1 MYEIKV
7 NGSQVEMCTKSQS
20 NDGNLFK
27 VPISYEPG
35 ISSLRSYKQ
44 GDATRTAAN
53 WTQTLSMYQLQVM
66 DKFQNPEECYGHLG
80 HFSKVLKVFQSYF
93 RPKGYFSYFLGFRN
107 ILLGFKDIPVIFES
121 VRVILVI
128 LKC

>member
-1 MYEIKV
+1 MILYEIKV

-35 ISSLRSYKQ
+35 ISSLRSHKQ
-44 GDATRTAAN
+44 VDATRTAAN
-53 WTQTLSMYQLQVM
+53 WTQNLSMYQLQVM

-80 HFSKVLKVFQSYF
+80 HFLKVLKVYQLYF
-93 RPKGYFSYFLGFRN
+93 RLKGYFSYFV
-107 ILLGFKDIPVIFES
+107 DIS
-121 VRVILVI
+121 VKAEASTRCCHVR
-128 LKC
+128 

>member
-7 NGSQVEMCTKSQS
+7 DGSQVEMCTKSQS

-53 WTQTLSMYQLQVM
+53 WTQNLSMYQLQVM
-66 DKFQNPEECYGHLG
+66 AKFQNPEECHG
-80 HFSKVLKVFQSYF
+80 HFGHFVKVLKVFQSYF
-93 RPKGYFSYFLGFRN
+93 RFKGYFSHFIGFR
-107 ILLGFKDIPVIFES
+107 VIF
-121 VRVILVI
+121 
-128 LKC
+128 

>member
-1 MYEIKV
+1 MILYEIKV

-53 WTQTLSMYQLQVM
+53 WTQNLSMYQLQVM

-80 HFSKVLKVFQSYF
+80 HFLKVLKVFQSYF
-93 RPKGYFSYFLGFRN
+93 RLKGYFSYFLGFR
-107 ILLGFKDIPVIFES
+107 VIF
-121 VRVILVI
+121 
-128 LKC
+128 